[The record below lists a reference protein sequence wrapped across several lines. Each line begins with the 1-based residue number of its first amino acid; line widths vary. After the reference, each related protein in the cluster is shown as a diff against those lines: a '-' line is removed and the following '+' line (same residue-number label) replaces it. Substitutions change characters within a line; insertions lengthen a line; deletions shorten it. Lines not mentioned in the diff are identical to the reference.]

1 MSIAIAVAVA
11 VSVSVSV
18 GGAVA
23 ILVCHT
29 VCLAVGV
36 LAARIRVILPVADR
50 QVALHVVLGRRERAV
65 HLAEQA
71 IVRVLAL
78 GGAARS
84 FRASILVGIRW
95 GCEDVRL
102 HAILAH
108 GAWGRGREVL
118 GAEQITASTAR
129 WLQNFA
135 RGLGVLSESDREV
148 GGGHVDAVQIG
159 RTSSRKQKHRKLH
172 VYFPEKQTLSIAPIK
187 TGSIEDSPLRFYTF
201 RLQKKTRPNV
211 YLRALCEGVYVH

>member
-11 VSVSVSV
+11 VSVSVPV

-36 LAARIRVILPVADR
+36 LAAGIRVILPVADR

-65 HLAEQA
+65 QLAEQA

-108 GAWGRGREVL
+108 GAWGRGPEVV
-118 GAEQITASTAR
+118 GAEQITASTAW

-135 RGLGVLSESDREV
+135 RGLGVFAESDREV
-148 GGGHVDAVQIG
+148 GGGHFDVVRMG
-159 RTSSRKQKHRKLH
+159 RTNSRKQKHRKVH
-172 VYFPEKQTLSIAPIK
+172 VKYREKRANTFNRAKQNRNKALFATTLSYD
-187 TGSIEDSPLRFYTF
+187 G
-201 RLQKKTRPNV
+201 KKTHD
-211 YLRALCEGVYVH
+211 LRALCEGVYVH